1 MQSLKVMFDWED
13 ITAEGCRIHAIFLAH
28 KWATKKYRNV
38 LGINLEMNSF
48 QIPIAILLLVGHLP
62 PRKTISYPS

>member
-13 ITAEGCRIHAIFLAH
+13 ITAEDCRIHAIFWHTKGLQ
-28 KWATKKYRNV
+28 KKYRNV

-62 PRKTISYPS
+62 PRKTISYLS